1 MIPILVTGPGRS
13 GTTLLM
19 GILAHL
25 PQVCV
30 AELIPYETK
39 LLSYYAT
46 AYHTLT
52 QPADPVRSMHPDL
65 LRKDGFS
72 VGFNPFN
79 DAIYNSVFHD
89 KTRAKDFFGNF
100 VPMEIQPIF
109 AKIIDEY
116 YQRLSIDQGKLAPIY
131 FAEKSNDIDPWPRTF
146 ARQSFPHIKE
156 LVLYRD
162 PRDLYCSRKAFFR
175 YDPKRAMQEVTFT
188 CHTLIEILDQGGKDL
203 LAISYENLVLQLSY
217 VLHQL
222 SVFLEIPVSALE
234 PDVQNALFHGHGTS
248 GSPMASI
255 GRWATDMTLEEQ
267 AAGHEAWH
275 EFLPQLGYDQ
285 DNSSVGPRPNVPKSG
300 T

>member
-46 AYHTLT
+46 AYHTLNSP
-52 QPADPVRSMHPDL
+52 QPGKVDASRSAE
-65 LRKDGFS
+65 KEWVS

-100 VPMEIQPIF
+100 VPMEIHPIF

-131 FAEKSNDIDPWPRTF
+131 FAEKSNDIDR
-146 ARQSFPHIKE
+146 
-156 LVLYRD
+156 
-162 PRDLYCSRKAFFR
+162 
-175 YDPKRAMQEVTFT
+175 
-188 CHTLIEILDQGGKDL
+188 
-203 LAISYENLVLQLSY
+203 
-217 VLHQL
+217 
-222 SVFLEIPVSALE
+222 
-234 PDVQNALFHGHGTS
+234 GHGLLLVSRFRISRSWCSIVTLVISIARAKRSFVTIQS
-248 GSPMASI
+248 GQCRRSRSL
-255 GRWATDMTLEEQ
+255 AT
-267 AAGHEAWH
+267 
-275 EFLPQLGYDQ
+275 
-285 DNSSVGPRPNVPKSG
+285 R
-300 T
+300 